1 MKNKLFKFLSISTFV
16 LFVLSCNP
24 LVDSLSS
31 ADKNS
36 DYAVVY
42 GKIEND
48 DTTSGAS
55 RLISSQITSGQKFF
69 YEIQATPAQTI
80 IDNYGAEVKKIITTD
95 KTFSFSLIKGY
106 WKFSVKAFLAQNES
120 ELASLSPVF
129 VSINDDNSF
138 FIDADTYEL
147 NNIKLKIPADGPN
160 GNINISVQLEAAS
173 INRARFT
180 LTPVSGGVSF
190 TDNLAVST
198 STSPHE
204 VKYNKDV
211 NPGHYVLTMEFYS
224 GAISSNQVT
233 GELVYSRREPVTVFP
248 GSSDTYAKVDW
259 DISELIITDDLIK
272 GNKIHNIYVDGTKTY
287 TNGEK
292 GYGIYSKPFTTLEE
306 ASNYIGVVNDGND
319 SNINYSIILLSD
331 IGSSETPYSISSSHP
346 LNLTTKSYNS
356 IYSIARSFEINSSA
370 ASVKCTLEN
379 IIINSDVKLTNE
391 NELHLSGK
399 TYIKNVICSSD
410 LSKVFIDNTLDN
422 VYKDG
427 SNVLSFENGEGKTKI
442 SNLIYEPNF
451 YDESNIKIF
460 GSGLASCYKNIEIKD
475 QSNQKWELLS
485 TGKIQKFLPYISKLK
500 QAPQSGETVYV
511 KDKEDLIALSSF
523 VNYGIYNETN
533 FGSPCSFDNVKI
545 EQLATVSLSSEWVPI
560 GLTETNSFKGIY
572 NGQNF
577 EIKGL
582 KITSEYL
589 EAPKAIGLFGV
600 VKGKVINVKVSGVI
614 DDSNES
620 HCGGIVG
627 QLLGGDISN
636 CISDVKIIHKTEWGE
651 ARTGGIVGVITSSAV
666 VCNCINKNDVTIGNL
681 NHTAGGIAGDVSSA
695 SSVTTNIYNCINQ
708 GAITSDSSNNSG
720 ILGGIV
726 GYSNAILNL
735 FNNIN
740 KGNVKNTQNYGYA
753 GGILG
758 SASTSYN
765 FAIKNCVNIA
775 QVNAHSNYA
784 IIGEVTSS
792 SGATIQNCYYPESL
806 RLDAHKEITG
816 VSDQLSSFNAS
827 FELTN
832 AVNIKVG
839 TELTTYTNLLTALN
853 KWVSISNDT
862 SEKYKYW
869 VNKDGQLEFGIPE
882 MTSKDPTHTY
892 MSDMSTVPATGS
904 TVYAFD
910 SNDLLKLKEWTAS
923 NTLEGVTIV
932 LDKDID
938 MNGVIWS
945 PMSTSSSYPFKGVIQ
960 GNGNTIKNLSF
971 TESTSDTA
979 FFEYATSAK
988 ISGLGLQG
996 TIHITGSS
1004 SSTYASGFINIAD
1017 GCEIENCINN
1027 INITSDNTGTSS
1039 RVGGFVAS
1047 MNTNPTII
1055 KNCVNNGSIT
1065 ITNGS
1070 QFSVG
1075 GIVGD
1080 VTVNKNEPTYI
1091 RNVVNK
1097 GAITYSGTKTK
1108 NIFIGGI
1115 VGSASTNYTGACII
1129 IENCANKA
1137 EISSTATTPTTI
1149 HTGGILGCE
1158 SSGTKSD
1165 NKIIACFN
1173 SAKVSGGNFCAAIIA
1188 TSNTAATIQYCY
1200 WLYNNGCENWKIGE
1214 SAEDPTNFIKQLQQP
1229 NYYVNKPLGGSYSS
1243 IQAVGPALNQWIE
1256 MQDNKSD
1263 YIKWEYTDEEGKSEP
1278 YLPIEK

>member
-1 MKNKLFKFLSISTFV
+1 MKNRLFKFLSISTFV

-173 INRARFT
+173 INSARFI
-180 LTPVSGGVSF
+180 LKSIPGGTNYTS
-190 TDNLAVST
+190 DCAVST
-198 STSPHE
+198 STSSHE
-204 VKYNKDV
+204 VKFNKNV
-211 NPGHYVLTMEFYS
+211 APGHYVLTMEFYS

-259 DISELIITDDLIK
+259 NDSELIITDDLIK
-272 GNKIHNIYVDGTKTY
+272 GNKIHEIYVDGTKTY
-287 TNGEK
+287 SNGEK

-319 SNINYSIILLSD
+319 SNIDYSIILLSD

-356 IYSIARSFEINSSA
+356 IYSIARSFEIDSSA

-399 TYIKNVICSSD
+399 TYIKNVKSSSEQAK
-410 LSKVFIDNTLDN
+410 LFIDSPLAN
-422 VYKDG
+422 VYKDASG
-427 SNVLSFENGEGKTKI
+427 TISFESGEGKTKI

-485 TGKIQKFLPYISKLK
+485 TGKIQKSIPYISKLTA
-500 QAPQSGETVYV
+500 APSSDDTVYV
-511 KDKEDLIALSSF
+511 KTEEDLIALSSF
-523 VNYGIYNETN
+523 VNSGIYNGTN
-533 FGSPCSFDNVKI
+533 FGFPCSFDNVKI
-545 EQLATVSLSSEWVPI
+545 EQLATVTLSSEWVPI
-560 GLTETNSFKGIY
+560 GLTDTNSFKGIY

-582 KITSEYL
+582 KITLEYL
-589 EAPKAIGLFGV
+589 EAPTAIGLFGV
-600 VKGKVINVKVSGVI
+600 VKGKVINVKVSGEI
-614 DDSNES
+614 NDSNES

-636 CISDVKIIHKTEWGE
+636 CISDVKIIHKTGWAG
-651 ARTGGIVGVITSSAV
+651 ARTGGIVGNITSSAV
-666 VCNCINKNDVTIGNL
+666 VCNCINKNDVTIGNF
-681 NHTAGGIAGDVSSA
+681 NHTAGGIAGYVNSS
-695 SSVTTNIYNCINQ
+695 SIIKIYNCINE
-708 GAITSDSSNNSG
+708 GEITSDSSNNNG

-726 GYSNAILNL
+726 GESNAILNL

-740 KGNVKNTQNYGYA
+740 KGNVKNTQTSGYA

-792 SGATIQNCYYPESL
+792 SGATIQNCYYPNSL
-806 RLDAHKEITG
+806 GLSAHKEITD
-816 VSDQLSSFNAS
+816 VSSQLSDFDNSLKLNTPVIISSSSSQYSTLLDALNAWVAQ
-827 FELTN
+827 N
-832 AVNIKVG
+832 G
-839 TELTTYTNLLTALN
+839 TEY
-853 KWVSISNDT
+853 KQWV
-862 SEKYKYW
+862 YK
-869 VNKDGQLEFGIPE
+869 NGELEFGIPE
-882 MTSKDPTHTY
+882 MTSKDSTHTY

-945 PMSTSSSYPFKGVIQ
+945 PMSTSVSYPFKGTIS
-960 GNGNTIKNLSF
+960 GNNHEIKNIQM
-971 TESTSDTA
+971 SDTGDIA

-988 ISGLGLQG
+988 ISDLCLSGDY
-996 TIHITGSS
+996 TTSGSFNNV
-1004 SSTYASGFINIAD
+1004 YISGFINIAD
-1017 GCEIENCINN
+1017 GCEIINCINN
-1027 INITSDNTGTSS
+1027 VNITNGSS
-1039 RVGGFVAS
+1039 GSGEKIAGFVAS
-1047 MNTNPTII
+1047 MNTNPTKIE
-1055 KNCVNNGSIT
+1055 KCVNKGSIT
-1065 ITNGS
+1065 ITAGTK
-1070 QFSVG
+1070 FSAG

-1080 VTVNKNEPTYI
+1080 ISINNASTIYVRNNVNIAP
-1091 RNVVNK
+1091 
-1097 GAITYSGTKTK
+1097 ITYSGTKTSS
-1108 NIFIGGI
+1108 IYIGGI
-1115 VGSASTNYTGACII
+1115 VGSVSTNSGSCVV
-1129 IENCANKA
+1129 IENCGNKG
-1137 EISSTATTPTTI
+1137 EIKSTASSPSSI

-1173 SAKVSGGNFCAAIIA
+1173 AAKVSGGNYCAAILA
-1188 TSNTAATIQYCY
+1188 TSSSSATIQYCY
-1200 WLYNNGCENWKIGE
+1200 WLYNNGCENWKVGE
-1214 SAEDPTNFIKQLQQP
+1214 KDEDAANFIKQLQQST
-1229 NYYVNKPLGGSYSS
+1229 YYVDKPLGESYDS

-1256 MQDNKSD
+1256 SQTNKSD
-1263 YIKWEYTDEEGKSEP
+1263 YIKWEYDDPEGKSEP

>member
-173 INRARFT
+173 INSARFI
-180 LTPVSGGVSF
+180 LKSIPGGTNYTS
-190 TDNLAVST
+190 DCAVST
-198 STSPHE
+198 STSSHE
-204 VKYNKDV
+204 VKFNKNV
-211 NPGHYVLTMEFYS
+211 APGYYVLTMEFYS
-224 GAISSNQVT
+224 GAIFSNQVT

-259 DISELIITDDLIK
+259 NDSELIITDDLIK
-272 GNKIHNIYVDGTKTY
+272 GNKIHEIYVDGTKTY
-287 TNGEK
+287 TNGER

-319 SNINYSIILLSD
+319 SNIDYSIILLSD

-356 IYSIARSFEINSSA
+356 IYSIARSFEIDSSA

-379 IIINSDVKLTNE
+379 IIIDADVTLNGSA
-391 NELHLSGK
+391 ELHLSGK

-500 QAPQSGETVYV
+500 QAPQSGDTVYV
-511 KDKEDLIALSSF
+511 KTEEDLIALSSF
-523 VNYGIYNETN
+523 VNSGIYNETD

-572 NGQNF
+572 NGQNY

-582 KITSEYL
+582 KITLKYSGT
-589 EAPKAIGLFGV
+589 PDAIGLFGV
-600 VKGKVINVKVSGVI
+600 VKGNVINVKVSGVI

-636 CISDVKIIHKTEWGE
+636 CISDVKIIHKTEWVD
-651 ARTGGIVGVITSSAV
+651 AKTGGIVGKITSSAV
-666 VCNCINKNDVTIGNL
+666 VCNCINKNDVTIGNN
-681 NHTAGGIAGDVSSA
+681 NHTAGGIAGYGYGSST
-695 SSVTTNIYNCINQ
+695 SSVTNIYNCINQ
-708 GAITSDSSNNSG
+708 GAITSDSSNNYG

-726 GYSNAILNL
+726 GDSNAILNL

-740 KGNVKNTQNYGYA
+740 KGNVKNTQTSGYA

-758 SASTSYN
+758 SASTIYN

-806 RLDAHKEITG
+806 DLEAHKEITN
-816 VSDQLSSFNAS
+816 VSSQLSVFDNSLNLHTS
-827 FELTN
+827 VT
-832 AVNIKVG
+832 IPSSS
-839 TELTTYTNLLTALN
+839 TTYSSLLDALN
-853 KWVSISNDT
+853 AWVAQNGP
-862 SEKYKYW
+862 EYKQW
-869 VNKDGQLEFGIPE
+869 VYKNGELEFGVPE

-938 MNGVIWS
+938 MNGVPWS
-945 PMSTSSSYPFKGVIQ
+945 PMATDSSYPFKGVIQ

-996 TIHITGSS
+996 IIHITGSNN
-1004 SSTYASGFINIAD
+1004 STYASGFINIAD

-1080 VTVNKNEPTYI
+1080 VTVNKSEPTYI

-1097 GAITYSGTKTK
+1097 GAITYSGNKTK
-1108 NIFIGGI
+1108 SIFIGGI

-1137 EISSTATTPTTI
+1137 EISSTAATPTSIYTS
-1149 HTGGILGCE
+1149 GILACE
-1158 SSGTKSD
+1158 TAGSKSD

-1173 SAKVSGGNFCAAIIA
+1173 AAKVSGGNYCAAIIA

-1200 WLYNNGCENWKIGE
+1200 WLYNNGCENWKVGE
-1214 SAEDPTNFIKQLQQP
+1214 SAEDDANFIKQLQQS
-1229 NYYVNKPLGGSYSS
+1229 NYYVDKPLGESYSS

-1256 MQDNKSD
+1256 SQTNKND